1 MMTTPSTSALR
12 RQRNRITEPPFCQTR
27 VIGSGMNKSQLTEEQ
42 CLCILINWNIAFETL
57 NNDDLDSLYKVATK
71 HWAYHLTRQGYIYRL
86 YKFRLENA
94 IC

>member
-1 MMTTPSTSALR
+1 MS
-12 RQRNRITEPPFCQTR
+12 NRITEQPFCQTH